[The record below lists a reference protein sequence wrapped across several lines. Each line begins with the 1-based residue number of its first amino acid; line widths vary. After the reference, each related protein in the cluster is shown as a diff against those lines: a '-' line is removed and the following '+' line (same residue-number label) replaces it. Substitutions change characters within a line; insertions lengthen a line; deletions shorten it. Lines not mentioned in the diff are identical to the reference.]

1 MNGASFWS
9 VLNKGVFSFRLLKPS
24 YTLLIVPIW
33 AQSDDGGAFS
43 VEGLKFYVHNFTPSK
58 NSSVAHFSWNEL
70 EVPAKSLLF
79 LMMFSQCSHVFCSGV
94 APLKESFP
102 LWTAAKLCKKRFGGK
117 EWDPLVS
124 MNWHAT
130 GIDWT
135 GLAVLLHFWLFR
147 KKHSQEN
154 CCQSDSCHYNTCSR

>member
-58 NSSVAHFSWNEL
+58 NSSVAHFLWNEL

-79 LMMFSQCSHVFCSGV
+79 LMMFSQRSHVFCSGV
-94 APLKESFP
+94 APLKENFP
-102 LWTAAKLCKKRFGGK
+102 TLN
-117 EWDPLVS
+117 S
-124 MNWHAT
+124 
-130 GIDWT
+130 
-135 GLAVLLHFWLFR
+135 
-147 KKHSQEN
+147 
-154 CCQSDSCHYNTCSR
+154 CQTL